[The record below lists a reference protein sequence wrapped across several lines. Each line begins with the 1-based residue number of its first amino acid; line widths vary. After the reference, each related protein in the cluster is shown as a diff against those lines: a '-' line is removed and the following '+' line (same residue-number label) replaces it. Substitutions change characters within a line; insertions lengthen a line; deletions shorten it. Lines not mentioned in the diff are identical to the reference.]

1 MPAKLREQQQCFT
14 QAQSMVQSEAMR
26 ALSQSETEA
35 TAALRGIESIVRR
48 LTSLPGQRSMVIV
61 SAGFLTDTLR
71 FELSQITDRA
81 LRAGVILNAID
92 ARGLYTDPT
101 PRRQPE

>member
-1 MPAKLREQQQCFT
+1 M
-14 QAQSMVQSEAMR
+14 QS
-26 ALSQSETEA
+26 

-61 SAGFLTDTLR
+61 SGGFLTETLL

-81 LRAGVILNAID
+81 LRAGVIINAID
-92 ARGLYTDPT
+92 ARGLWTDPT
-101 PRRQPE
+101 LDASQPASPTP